1 MIPLVHHEERI
12 LSNGLVDGR
21 QIRAARAALGLS
33 QAEFA
38 DGAGVNRNTVYRAEG
53 LASIP
58 GHCRTG
64 DKIERAFADLGI
76 SFAAHDRHA
85 VVAFST
91 APASGLSK

>member
-1 MIPLVHHEERI
+1 MA
-12 LSNGLVDGR
+12 NGLVDGR

-38 DGAGVNRNTVYRAEG
+38 DGAGVNRNTVYGAEG

-64 DKIERAFADLGI
+64 EKIERAFADLGI
-76 SFAAHDRHA
+76 SFAAHDGQA
-85 VVAFST
+85 VVAFSA
-91 APASGLSK
+91 APATADTKVVMSSNERHRS

>member
-1 MIPLVHHEERI
+1 MA
-12 LSNGLVDGR
+12 NGLVDGR
-21 QIRAARAALGLS
+21 RIRAARAALGLS

-64 DKIERAFADLGI
+64 EKIERAFADLGI
-76 SFAAHDRHA
+76 SFAAHDGQA

-91 APASGLSK
+91 VPDRAGYWLK

>member
-1 MIPLVHHEERI
+1 MG
-12 LSNGLVDGR
+12 NGLVHGR
-21 QIRAARAALGLS
+21 QISAARAPLGLS

-64 DKIERAFADLGI
+64 EKIERAIADLGI
-76 SFAAHDRHA
+76 SFAAHDGQA
-85 VVAFST
+85 VITFAT
-91 APASGLSK
+91 DQRPEG